1 MKKIFLFFYFVILI
15 SNNFFCQNNVSRS
28 ADTIGHIVKESIEVY
43 DTLNSKVNLKIPN
56 KSHYT
61 LVYRYR
67 WIDIGKGI
75 DNTDSIKLLE
85 EKIST
90 ILLGG
95 MVGNLKVICLSYDRP
110 EDYSKWVQKIKKEK
124 LFKPTTKYK
133 VEYYNLNGNQ
143 VSEKRCRE
151 LFTKLSLFGPDG
163 KILKF
168 SSSIAKFYY
177 HLKDEKINIKGK
189 LVTVNDKGVNVPI
202 SDLFVYF
209 QAANKIDTLAKGRTD
224 KYGDFDVNIPNN
236 ESAYTLKADAT
247 SKNVKNIMLLTTE
260 GKQISYLKQSFLTY
274 EYKLIKADILEMSE
288 MTVEDDISLTFKK
301 FEESKDNKFLV
312 VEDIIYGSDQFT
324 IDKQSEEILNKVVT
338 ILKGKDKIKL
348 EIISHTDSQGDDASN
363 LVLSEKRANA
373 VADYLVKN
381 GIVKNRILAIGKG
394 ETQIRNRCYNAIPCS
409 NKEHGYNRRTEF
421 KFSK

>member
-1 MKKIFLFFYFVILI
+1 MKKLFLFFCCLTFTNTIVM
-15 SNNFFCQNNVSRS
+15 SQNNSIKS
-28 ADTIGHIVKESIEVY
+28 ADTIGHIVNEKIEVF
-43 DTLNSKVNLKIPN
+43 DTTNSKVNFKIPD
-56 KSHYT
+56 KAYYT
-61 LVYRYR
+61 LVYRFR

-75 DNTDSIKLLE
+75 DNADSIKLLE

-95 MVGNLKVICLSYDRP
+95 MVGNLKVICLSYDRA
-110 EDYSKWVQKIKKEK
+110 EDYNKWMEKIKKEK
-124 LFKPTTKYK
+124 LFKSTTKYK

-143 VSEKRCRE
+143 VSEKRCRD

-202 SDLFVYF
+202 NDLFVYF
-209 QAANKIDTLAKGRTD
+209 QAGNKIDTLAKGRTD
-224 KYGDFDVNIPNN
+224 KFGDFDVFIPNN
-236 ESAYTLKADAT
+236 ETAYTLKADAT

-274 EYKLIKADILEMSE
+274 EYKLIQADLLELSE
-288 MTVEDDISLTFKK
+288 MTVEDDLSLTFKK
-301 FEESKDNKFLV
+301 FEDSKNNELLV
-312 VEDIIYGSDQFT
+312 VEDIIYELDQF
-324 IDKQSEEILNKVVT
+324 IIEKNSEEKLSKVVS
-338 ILKGKDKIKL
+338 ILKGNDKIKL

-363 LVLSEKRANA
+363 LSLSK
-373 VADYLVKN
+373 
-381 GIVKNRILAIGKG
+381 I
-394 ETQIRNRCYNAIPCS
+394 TC
-409 NKEHGYNRRTEF
+409 
-421 KFSK
+421 